1 MYTATTWM
9 YCYSICSGS
18 EGVMFKSLHLKCF
31 WVIKM
36 LLAHGSSPEAHE
48 PTAKRGGAGQ
58 PSQHSGLRSA

>member
-1 MYTATTWM
+1 MYTWTTWG

-31 WVIKM
+31 WMIMM
-36 LLAHGSSPEAHE
+36 LLVYGSSPEAYE
-48 PTAKRGGAGQ
+48 PTAERGGADQ